1 MDKCKFIGSY
11 VNDAVTADTDVVEV
25 IRAAELA
32 KYPASY
38 LKTEKLCIR
47 KLAIDAPAGA
57 EFTINGV
64 EFKMPTTGLFEIGL
78 DVIDI
83 RSLTFK
89 TSCAVNI
96 VYFYG

>member
-11 VNDAVTADTDVVEV
+11 VNDAVTADTDIVEV
-25 IRAAELA
+25 IRATEVV
-32 KYPASY
+32 KYPTSY

-47 KLAIDAPAGA
+47 KLAIDAPAGT

-64 EFKMPTTGLFEIGL
+64 DFKMPTTGLFEIGL

-83 RSLTFK
+83 RSITFK
-89 TSCAVNI
+89 SACAVNI
-96 VYFYG
+96 VYFY